1 MTLSSIYTIGYGSRT
16 MNGFLDLLRGNK
28 IDYLIDLRSKPH
40 SSFKPEFSRANLE
53 VELRAQRIRY
63 VFMGDALGGQPQ
75 NPSVYTPD
83 GKVDY
88 SKVREKEFYLQGIE
102 RLKKALSQGF
112 RVALMCSEEKPE
124 RCHRS
129 KLIGETL
136 SRMGIAVL
144 HIDEQGEILTQSEA
158 MLRLTNGQMMM
169 FDEFEPGYT
178 SRKSYRPE
186 LDDEE

>member
-1 MTLSSIYTIGYGSRT
+1 
-16 MNGFLDLLRGNK
+16 
-28 IDYLIDLRSKPH
+28 
-40 SSFKPEFSRANLE
+40 LE
-53 VELRAQRIRY
+53 VELRGHSIRY
-63 VFMGDALGGQPQ
+63 VYMGDALGGQPQ

-83 GKVDY
+83 SKVDY

-129 KLIGETL
+129 KLIGKTL
-136 SRMGIAVL
+136 TKMGIEVL
-144 HIDEQGEILTQSEA
+144 HIDEQGGIVTQSEA

-169 FDEFEPGYT
+169 FDESDTGYT

-186 LDDEE
+186 LDNDE